1 MSMTKIFVAGFGK
14 TITPDKIKP
23 FSKNLF
29 DELNPVEKKESLTPY
44 TSMPCT
50 SREFACVGHTHCE
63 Q

>member
-29 DELNPVEKKESLTPY
+29 DELNPVEKKKN
-44 TSMPCT
+44 
-50 SREFACVGHTHCE
+50 H
-63 Q
+63 